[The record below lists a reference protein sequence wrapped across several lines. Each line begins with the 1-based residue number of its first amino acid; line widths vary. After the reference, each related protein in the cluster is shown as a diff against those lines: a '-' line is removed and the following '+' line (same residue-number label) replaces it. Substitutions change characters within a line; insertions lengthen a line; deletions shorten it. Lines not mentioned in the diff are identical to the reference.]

1 MQNKTID
8 RIAETLGYIGRL
20 LVFIGM
26 ACGCYIFWKLI
37 ITYIIL

>member
-8 RIAETLGYIGRL
+8 RIAEILGYIGRV
-20 LVFIGM
+20 LVLIGM
-26 ACGCYIFWKLI
+26 ACGCLIFWKLI